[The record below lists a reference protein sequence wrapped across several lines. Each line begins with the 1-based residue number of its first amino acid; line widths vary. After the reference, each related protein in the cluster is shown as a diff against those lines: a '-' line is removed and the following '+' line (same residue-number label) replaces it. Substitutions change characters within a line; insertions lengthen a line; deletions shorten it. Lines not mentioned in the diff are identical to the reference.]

1 MMLMMM
7 MMNLEECMV
16 GDQGQVADLP
26 LPVLPFWAS
35 LSPGVDSLFRSDQ
48 SESECYIRVIRAFDS
63 LSK

>member
-1 MMLMMM
+1 
-7 MMNLEECMV
+7 MV